1 MKATR
6 TRTHPA
12 WDAYERRP
20 GSASPIHEKA
30 VLLAAL
36 RLVDQWLAGEHPA
49 DLEDDLAKAV
59 LGYYQ
64 TVARE

>member
-1 MKATR
+1 MKARR
-6 TRTHPA
+6 TRTYPA

-20 GSASPIHEKA
+20 ELASPAHEKA
-30 VLLAAL
+30 VLHAAL
-36 RLVDQWLAGEHPA
+36 RLVDHWLAGERRA